1 MNRKILGA
9 LFLILYLSGCGLI
22 NTSGGGSGLNDAR
35 PTGSVVA
42 QGNFTSQ
49 NGGTVTGT
57 ALVFSTTGNTV
68 TLRLEGLSVTNPN
81 SGSLNVQLYAN
92 PNSVLA
98 TNVALKSTSGNQ
110 NYTVTIPASFTN
122 WTNVYIYSNTA
133 NQNIGAAALIAA
145 TP

>member
-1 MNRKILGA
+1 M
-9 LFLILYLSGCGLI
+9 
-22 NTSGGGSGLNDAR
+22 NDAR